1 MNELV
6 DLQKEVSAL
15 VGILS
20 FITRR
25 AADLCQS
32 DEEEEERTAESPF
45 STQEHGCELEEA
57 DESVDE
63 TEFEAFI
70 PSGDQED
77 VESIKHSALDRI
89 AEVLARFKTA
99 QGRVAAVEQRNQDAK
114 HVTSVMM
121 VKDASAATF
130 FCAKN
135 EGLDEDDVE
144 FLRKLE
150 QVYQRIAA
158 SGKRIPFLLSL
169 STASYMMATSRLT
182 SRRRMPRVKHYANVL
197 ANTLE
202 AAARAL
208 APKKAALTSQ
218 NLEHSCKRCTTRIWK
233 DDHDFEYEIRIA
245 STGDDSDSDV
255 AVDCLTDREGE
266 ELVQSAFQGI
276 MHHFG
281 TAHTVQQ
288 AAIKGLL
295 SGLHSIMRHPRR
307 RPALKGLLRR
317 ALHDERRFK
326 KAWPALLYLTR
337 IYHAA
342 VAFEQLASKTGLTSI
357 RFQRISPSPV
367 AYKPGR
373 MFRQTPVEVL
383 TSLGINSLPDWGGFF
398 SRRDKVKGFLKT
410 ARVQKPIH
418 AEMQL
423 LSHFLQLA
431 QTGSGPNGRVF
442 PYIGCS
448 KKLCFFCATMCSLS
462 PLSDKPLHSRG
473 THLALFSLWA
483 LPPSLPSS
491 AAELVQ
497 RFTQLLRALLQR
509 LLSAP
514 TPPFPSNMLQQSSAA
529 LSTAKA
535 VRRERPEYTTRPQV
549 ASRMMLGFG
558 GVTATDQQ
566 MEFLPSH
573 ENPGYATV
581 LGGNSKYGPK
591 MEIPI
596 YEAEVA
602 KIDHGRRKDGLEAM
616 GEMPPVH
623 VTDRRPCRR
632 CGDAASYRCR
642 SCWTYYCSS
651 ACKKR
656 HAATHVFSCRLP
668 DRPNDVDFLRLT
680 IRRVSKEIQSEDKER
695 MHNAFVYL
703 FADDDLCRAFGFNNC
718 ADRVEVLNL
727 ICLYATLLSRLR
739 PAVRGLQEELEA
751 GNLCHF
757 MARFCEL
764 EREIARLSKTKEC
777 SCVAWFLDDCSPKTL
792 PIPNRDKDGYEIW
805 IVAIISAFESLNVTQ
820 RMQNRPALSG
830 SQRDV
835 LDLYVTI
842 QPSLWRLPDVT
853 TSLWTK
859 FGFCHCRSFSQREQ
873 LASAYLALAAS
884 AATFDDVVS
893 AYETRSLAGLM
904 RARGIDLLTLESQGI
919 LPCRPNVSEYKVFRL
934 MVSVEHALSGRFCD
948 CFRVHESRDCHR
960 PFETHFDRECDT
972 NFGFHL
978 TSSWEKWQLLNFY
991 KYIFRRHDYNPRR
1004 MAEAV
1009 NASDLGRLEAYL
1021 ETLDPN
1027 MGKRLHL
1034 GHRGNLLFPRLKDR
1048 MEMRTGDGVV
1058 VHGHLPCDCK
1068 LHDVFGPPG
1077 ISVWSLENM
1086 LAALGFIE
1094 KDAEM

>member
-6 DLQKEVSAL
+6 DLQNEVSAL

-25 AADLCQS
+25 AADLRQS
-32 DEEEEERTAESPF
+32 DDDEERTSESPLPI
-45 STQEHGCELEEA
+45 QKHGCELEEA

-63 TEFEAFI
+63 TEFEAPI
-70 PSGDQED
+70 PSGDEKD
-77 VESIKHSALDRI
+77 VDSIKRSALDRI

-99 QGRVAAVEQRNQDAK
+99 QGRAAAVEERNQDAK

-121 VKDASAATF
+121 VEDASGGTATF

-150 QVYQRIAA
+150 QVYRRIAA
-158 SGKRIPFLLSL
+158 SGKRTLVKRLLDL
-169 STASYMMATSRLT
+169 MFAHQT
-182 SRRRMPRVKHYANVL
+182 PRVKHYANVL

-208 APKKAALTSQ
+208 APKAALTSQ
-218 NLEHSCKRCTTRIWK
+218 NLEYGRKRCTTRTWK
-233 DDHDFEYEIRIA
+233 DDHDFDYEIRIA
-245 STGDDSDSDV
+245 STGDDSGSDI

-276 MHHFG
+276 LHHFG
-281 TAHTVQQ
+281 TAHVVPQ

-295 SGLHSIMRHPRR
+295 QGLHSIVRHPRR

-317 ALHDERRFK
+317 ALHDECRFK
-326 KAWPALLYLTR
+326 KAWSALLYLTR

-342 VAFEQLASKTGLTSI
+342 VAFEQLASKTGFTAI
-357 RFQRISPSPV
+357 RFQQIAPSPA

-373 MFRQTPVEVL
+373 LFRQTPVEVL
-383 TSLGINSLPDWGGFF
+383 ISLGIGSLPDWGDFF

-410 ARVQKPIH
+410 TRVQKPIH

-423 LSHFLQLA
+423 IAHFLQLA
-431 QTGSGPNGRVF
+431 QTGKGPNGRVF

-462 PLSDKPLHSRG
+462 PLADEPLHSRG

-483 LPPSLPSS
+483 LPASLPPS
-491 AAELVQ
+491 AAELVH
-497 RFTQLLRALLQR
+497 RFSKLLQALLHR

-514 TPPFPSNMLQQSSAA
+514 TPPFPTNLLQQSSAA
-529 LSTAKA
+529 LSTTKA
-535 VRRERPEYTTRPQV
+535 VRSERPEYTTMPQV
-549 ASRMMLGFG
+549 SSRMMLGFG

-573 ENPGYATV
+573 ESPGYATV
-581 LGGNSKYGPK
+581 LGGNNKYGLNMK
-591 MEIPI
+591 IPI

-602 KIDHGRRKDGLEAM
+602 KINHGRRKDLLEAM
-616 GEMPPVH
+616 DEMPPVH

-632 CGDAASYRCR
+632 CGNAASYRCR
-642 SCWTYYCSS
+642 ACWTYYCSS

-656 HAATHVFSCRLP
+656 HAAAHVFSCRLP
-668 DRPNDVDFLRLT
+668 GRPNDVDFLRLA
-680 IRRVSKEIQSEDKER
+680 IRRVSKEIQSEDEER
-695 MHNAFVYL
+695 MHNALVNL
-703 FADDDLCRAFGFNNC
+703 FADDDLCRTFGFNNC
-718 ADRVEVLNL
+718 GDRVEVLRL
-727 ICLYATLLSRLR
+727 ICLYATLLSTLR

-751 GNLCHF
+751 GNLYYF
-757 MARFCEL
+757 MVRFCEL
-764 EREIARLSKTKEC
+764 EREVARLSQTKEC
-777 SCVAWFLDDCSPKTL
+777 SCVTWFLDCCSPKTF
-792 PIPNRDKDGYEIW
+792 PIPNRGKDEYEIW
-805 IVAIISAFESLNVTQ
+805 IVAIVSAFESLNVTQ
-820 RMQNRPALSG
+820 RMQNKPALSG

-853 TSLWTK
+853 SSLWIK
-859 FGFCHCRSFSQREQ
+859 FGFCHSKSFSQREQ
-873 LASAYLALAAS
+873 LAGAYLALAAS
-884 AATFDDVVS
+884 GATFDEVVS
-893 AYETRSLAGLM
+893 AYQTRSLAGLM
-904 RARGIDLLTLESQGI
+904 RAHAVDVLTLESQGV

-934 MVSVEHALSGRFCD
+934 MVSVEHALSGRFCG

-960 PFETHFDRECDT
+960 PFETHFDRECDG

-991 KYIFRRHDYNPRR
+991 KYIFQRHDYNPRR

-1009 NASDLGRLEAYL
+1009 NDSDLGRLEAYL
-1021 ETLDPN
+1021 ETLDPG
-1027 MGKRLHL
+1027 MRKRLRL
-1034 GHRGNLLFPRLKDR
+1034 GHRGNVLFPRLKDR
-1048 MEMRTGDGVV
+1048 MQMRRSRDGVV
-1058 VHGHLPCDCK
+1058 IHGHLPCDCK

-1086 LAALGFIE
+1086 LAALGFLE
-1094 KDAEM
+1094 KDAETETG

>member
-25 AADLCQS
+25 AADLCQG
-32 DEEEEERTAESPF
+32 DEEEEEERTAESPF

-63 TEFEAFI
+63 TDFEASI

-77 VESIKHSALDRI
+77 VESIKRSALDRI

-121 VKDASAATF
+121 VEDASTATF

-150 QVYQRIAA
+150 Q
-158 SGKRIPFLLSL
+158 
-169 STASYMMATSRLT
+169 
-182 SRRRMPRVKHYANVL
+182 MPRVKHYANVL

-218 NLEHSCKRCTTRIWK
+218 NLEDSCKRCTTRIWK

-266 ELVQSAFQGI
+266 ELVQSAFRGI

-281 TAHTVQQ
+281 TAHTVQH

-295 SGLHSIMRHPRR
+295 QGLHSIVRHPRR

-326 KAWPALLYLTR
+326 KAWSALLYLTR

-342 VAFEQLASKTGLTSI
+342 VAFEQLASKTGLTCI
-357 RFQRISPSPV
+357 NFQQICPSSA

-383 TSLGINSLPDWGGFF
+383 TSLGINPLPDWGDFF

-410 ARVQKPIH
+410 ACVQKPIH

-423 LSHFLQLA
+423 ITHFLQLA

-462 PLSDKPLHSRG
+462 PLADEPLHSRG

-616 GEMPPVH
+616 NEMPPVR
-623 VTDRRPCRR
+623 VTDRQPCRR

-680 IRRVSKEIQSEDKER
+680 IRRVSKEIQSEGKER
-695 MHNAFVYL
+695 MHNAFVYF

-727 ICLYATLLSRLR
+727 ICL
-739 PAVRGLQEELEA
+739 GKNE
-751 GNLCHF
+751 
-757 MARFCEL
+757 
-764 EREIARLSKTKEC
+764 
-777 SCVAWFLDDCSPKTL
+777 
-792 PIPNRDKDGYEIW
+792 YEIW

-820 RMQNRPALSG
+820 RMQNRPTLSS

-835 LDLYVTI
+835 LDVYVTI

-853 TSLWTK
+853 SSLWIK
-859 FGFCHCRSFSQREQ
+859 FGFCHCRSFLQREQ
-873 LASAYLALAAS
+873 LARAYLALAAS

-904 RARGIDLLTLESQGI
+904 RAHGIDLLALESQGI
-919 LPCRPNVSEYKVFRL
+919 LPCRPDVSEYKVFRL

-948 CFRVHESRDCHR
+948 CFRLHENRDCHC
-960 PFETHFDRECDT
+960 PFETHFDLECDS

-1009 NASDLGRLEAYL
+1009 NDSDLGRLEAYL
-1021 ETLDPN
+1021 ETLDPD
-1027 MGKRLHL
+1027 MRKRLHL
-1034 GHRGNLLFPRLKDR
+1034 GHR
-1048 MEMRTGDGVV
+1048 
-1058 VHGHLPCDCK
+1058 
-1068 LHDVFGPPG
+1068 G

-1086 LAALGFIE
+1086 LAGLGFVE
-1094 KDAEM
+1094 KDAEMETC

>member
-63 TEFEAFI
+63 NEFEAFI

-121 VKDASAATF
+121 VEDASAATF

-182 SRRRMPRVKHYANVL
+182 SRRRMPRVKHYANML

-233 DDHDFEYEIRIA
+233 DDHDFEYEIRIE

-266 ELVQSAFQGI
+266 ELVQSAFRGI

-367 AYKPGR
+367 AYKPRR

-431 QTGSGPNGRVF
+431 QTGSGPNGR
-442 PYIGCS
+442 
-448 KKLCFFCATMCSLS
+448 
-462 PLSDKPLHSRG
+462 PLHSRG

-514 TPPFPSNMLQQSSAA
+514 TPPFPPNMLQQSSAA

-573 ENPGYATV
+573 ENLGYATV

-727 ICLYATLLSRLR
+727 ICLHATLLSRLR

-777 SCVAWFLDDCSPKTL
+777 SCVAWFLDYCSPKTL
-792 PIPNRDKDGYEIW
+792 PIPNRDKDEYEIW

-1086 LAALGFIE
+1086 LAALGFAE
-1094 KDAEM
+1094 KDAEMETC